1 MAPFVFAC
9 RVFTALAALPAEAA
23 DFTQA
28 DEMLELLEAVPSAS
42 AAAQVDAVLNARGTD
57 LIVAQQNISRK
68 VTKAQYATLLRQL
81 AAGQSPALEPAD
93 GSERARR
100 GLEGLLKNVWPS
112 LQWGAAHT
120 GLLSE
125 RIGELKKSDPVGQ
138 ARQMASRFL
147 PEPVT
152 LSPRVFVVL
161 GGRAGAA
168 ALDGGDIYFDV
179 LATSYSAA
187 TGQLAKYPSPEEQIE
202 FLAHELHHQGLGE
215 ILGRTRGRL
224 HLTPAESRAFDF
236 LTSLV
241 TEGSASYLINGHR
254 SLDAMRK
261 DPQFAENLGRGN
273 ALLSACQDI
282 LRAVL
287 EKELGGE
294 AYDTAVAPM
303 LGSGWHSAGAILL
316 AAIDRHRGL
325 EGVFEVLRDP
335 RRLPAF
341 YNAAVSGTGAN
352 PWRFDPPL
360 ARTISLMGQAAAN

>member
-9 RVFTALAALPAEAA
+9 QVLALAVLPAGGA

-42 AAAQVDAVLNARGTD
+42 AAARVEAVLNARGTD

-81 AAGQSPALEPAD
+81 AAGRSPALEPAD

-120 GLLSE
+120 GLLLE
-125 RIGELKKSDPVGQ
+125 RIGELKKSNPVGQ
-138 ARQMASRFL
+138 ARLIASRFL

-152 LSPRVFVVL
+152 FSSRVFVVL

-187 TGQLAKYPSPEEQIE
+187 TGQLGKYPLLEEQIE
-202 FLAHELHHQGLGE
+202 FIAHELHHQGLAE
-215 ILGRTRGRL
+215 IIGRTRRRL
-224 HLTPAESRAFDF
+224 NLAPAEARAFDV
-236 LTSLV
+236 LTALV
-241 TEGSASYLINGHR
+241 MEGSASYLINGHR
-254 SLDAMRK
+254 SLDALRK
-261 DPQFAENLGRGN
+261 DPQFAENLGRGD

-287 EKELGGE
+287 EKELEGE
-294 AYDTAVAPM
+294 AYDAAVAPM
-303 LGSGWHSAGAILL
+303 LGSGWHSAGAMLL

-325 EGVFEVLRDP
+325 EGIFEVLRDP
-335 RRLPAF
+335 RRLPAA
-341 YNAAVSGTGAN
+341 YDAAASEAGASN
-352 PWRFDPPL
+352 PWRFDPAL
-360 ARTISLMGQAAAN
+360 ARKISLMGQTP